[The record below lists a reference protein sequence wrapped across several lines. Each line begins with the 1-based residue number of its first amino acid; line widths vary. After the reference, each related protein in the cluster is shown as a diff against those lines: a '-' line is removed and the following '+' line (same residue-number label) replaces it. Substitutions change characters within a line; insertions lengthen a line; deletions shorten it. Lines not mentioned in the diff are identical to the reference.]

1 WKGLEGG
8 CVWSGIGE
16 GERGRAR
23 EGCAILM
30 SERMWKGVTE
40 SGNIGAR
47 GVWVK
52 AKVGLIKYAWVC
64 VYAPVNGSSRK
75 DMDGMEKFWMS
86 LNECL
91 RKFESDRRVILMG
104 DMNARVG
111 GQEIG
116 KIVG

>member
-1 WKGLEGG
+1 
-8 CVWSGIGE
+8 
-16 GERGRAR
+16 
-23 EGCAILM
+23 M
-30 SERMWKGVTE
+30 
-40 SGNIGAR
+40 
-47 GVWVK
+47 K

-64 VYAPVNGSSRK
+64 VYAPVNGSSKK

-91 RKFESDRRVILMG
+91 RKFESDRRIILLG

-116 KIVG
+116 KIVEGMEWMVQMRMERCWWICVLRGVCF